1 MGFMPPCGFW
11 ESLCARSVNPKTIQQ
26 NGVRVP
32 CCALDATVTAGSER
46 TTKMTKD
53 LIDYIQELL
62 LRISS
67 LEGIIEDLRK
77 EVSSMKER
85 ESNRTYS

>member
-1 MGFMPPCGFW
+1 MKKLM
-11 ESLCARSVNPKTIQQ
+11 EDLHEA
-26 NGVRVP
+26 
-32 CCALDATVTAGSER
+32 DATAGALATENR
-46 TTKMTKD
+46 RLREAHTGGDM
-53 LIDYIQELL
+53 IDYIQELL

-77 EVSSMKER
+77 EVSSMRER

>member
-1 MGFMPPCGFW
+1 M
-11 ESLCARSVNPKTIQQ
+11 S
-26 NGVRVP
+26 
-32 CCALDATVTAGSER
+32 
-46 TTKMTKD
+46 KD

-77 EVSSMKER
+77 EVSSMRER